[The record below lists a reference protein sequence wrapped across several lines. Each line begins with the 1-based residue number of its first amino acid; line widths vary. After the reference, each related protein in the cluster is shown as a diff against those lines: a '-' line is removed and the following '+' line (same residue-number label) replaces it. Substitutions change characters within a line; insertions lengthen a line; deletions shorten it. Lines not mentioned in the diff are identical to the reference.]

1 MCSVRLSHPSLE
13 KVDEG
18 GDDVLRVLSFLTGD
32 GLVYFFAFEDTVAT
46 TVVAITAVRAVRA
59 VLRFVTF
66 YRAHNINRISS

>member
-1 MCSVRLSHPSLE
+1 MYNIRLSRPSLE

-32 GLVYFFAFEDTVAT
+32 GLVYFIAFEDTVAA
-46 TVVAITAVRAVRA
+46 TVAAITTVRAVRA

-66 YRAHNINRISS
+66 YRAHNINCLQ